1 MPDVETADSGTEFD
15 MDAAVER
22 LGADLFPE
30 PTTTPEPTDDFPD
43 EVPAAPEI
51 AAKTT
56 PPPSTAPQAP
66 SQAPEPPV
74 VSPAPKSW
82 PKEMHDH
89 WGKTPPEVQKYW
101 ETREKQMLEGLD
113 QYKGA
118 AQFGKA
124 IQDVVT
130 PYQHILQSQGVD
142 APRAVGALLQAH
154 QRLTMGTVESRR
166 AAYEELGRNL
176 GLHTPTYANG
186 DATGTAQA
194 PPPIDPRVQSLEERF
209 NQIQQTLTA
218 QQQAALDTAR
228 TKAAQDVE
236 AFASDPAHALFD
248 ECADDIVRFV
258 QQGASLQEAYDKA
271 VWANPVT
278 REKQMQTRLQTEAEK
293 ARERARLDALP
304 KKKAAGANVRGRET
318 QRTPTEPLGSMEDT
332 MRETLAKL
340 KAR

>member
-30 PTTTPEPTDDFPD
+30 PTTTPETTDDLPD

-51 AAKTT
+51 VAKTP
-56 PPPSTAPQAP
+56 PPPSTAPQAS

-176 GLHTPTYANG
+176 GFGPAPTAHPE
-186 DATGTAQA
+186 GTAT
-194 PPPIDPRVQSLEERF
+194 PPPVMDPRVQSLEERF

-218 QQQAALDTAR
+218 QQQAALETAR

-236 AFASDPAHALFD
+236 AFASDPAHNLFD